1 MATIATIAGVTIT
14 LPGLLSG
21 AWSALKFAYDLY
33 GQVDLRRT
41 QLKLF
46 LDRCSDLLLRVAQ
59 SLPASEVHVSARTRE
74 SIDYLQAF
82 VFLSLTNRRMFYSL
96 KRNRTCQSLR
106 DVIDKLK
113 KKGFL
118 WCMVNQDKIDTQISD
133 VQSRIADTF
142 ALFNVSSQ
150 LSSSSQES

>member
-59 SLPASEVHVSARTRE
+59 SLPAAEVHVSARTRE
-74 SIDYLQAF
+74 SIDYLQSF
-82 VFLSLTNRRMFYSL
+82 VF
-96 KRNRTCQSLR
+96 QS
-106 DVIDKLK
+106 
-113 KKGFL
+113 
-118 WCMVNQDKIDTQISD
+118 
-133 VQSRIADTF
+133 
-142 ALFNVSSQ
+142 
-150 LSSSSQES
+150 

>member
-59 SLPASEVHVSARTRE
+59 SLPASEVDVSARMRE
-74 SIDYLQAF
+74 NIDYLQAF
-82 VFLSLTNRRMFYSL
+82 VFWS
-96 KRNRTCQSLR
+96 
-106 DVIDKLK
+106 
-113 KKGFL
+113 
-118 WCMVNQDKIDTQISD
+118 
-133 VQSRIADTF
+133 
-142 ALFNVSSQ
+142 
-150 LSSSSQES
+150 